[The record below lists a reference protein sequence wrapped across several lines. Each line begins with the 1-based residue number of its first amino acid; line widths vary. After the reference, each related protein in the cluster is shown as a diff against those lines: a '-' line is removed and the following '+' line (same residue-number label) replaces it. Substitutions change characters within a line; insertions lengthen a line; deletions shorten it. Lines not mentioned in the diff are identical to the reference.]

1 MPHNFE
7 DLLHPRIAK
16 HCKKLVD
23 DDHFKHAAIE
33 AMTQVELALKE
44 KTGLKDKY
52 GVRLTKALFGQGN
65 GIKLSVPFGE
75 DLQKQAESLFTGA
88 FSYYRNYAAH
98 DGARIDHTACLRIL
112 IVASELLELI
122 GASDISFT
130 DIGGIRGLIQ
140 TGIFKDEP
148 QIHKLLAFLND
159 NVLPDHV
166 CDGFYEDL
174 AAGSFSES
182 QLQAVLDLGLVEYTT
197 KPYMHSEFESVY
209 DPTVAEELGIFE
221 LTKSGIAV
229 LNDLKKGT
237 HNK

>member
-7 DLLHPRIAK
+7 DLLHPRILK

-23 DDHFKHAAIE
+23 DDHFKHAAFE

-44 KTGLKDKY
+44 KAGLKDKY

-65 GIKLSVPFGE
+65 GIKLSIPFGE
-75 DLQKQAESLFTGA
+75 DLQKQAELLFTGA

-98 DGARIDHTACLRIL
+98 DGARIDLTACLRIL

-130 DIGGIRGLIQ
+130 DIGGISGLIQ

-148 QIHKLLAFLND
+148 QIHKLLTFLND
-159 NVLPDHV
+159 TVFPDHV

-174 AAGSFSES
+174 ASGRFSES
-182 QLQAVLDLGLVEYTT
+182 QLQAVLDLDLVEYTT
-197 KPYMHSEFESVY
+197 RPYMHSKFEGAY
-209 DPTVAEELGIFE
+209 DPTVPEELGIFE
-221 LTKSGIAV
+221 LTKQGIAV
-229 LNDLKKGT
+229 LNDLKNGT